1 MESLGVFQGPHQCV
15 HTSVRAL
22 AEGKLCDTH
31 RTGRAFALRP
41 PTPPQPT
48 AAAFLVAG
56 LVSRTSMAP
65 NDSLEELAA
74 VRKAAREEKE
84 RRRLE
89 RKAARLASKHAAPRA
104 GGTALPAP
112 GPDAGAAAAAL
123 AAVRPL
129 SKAEKKAA
137 IKEAKQRRREAKK
150 AAAAAKEDPKSPG
163 ASALHP
169 AGRASGATAGTT
181 AAAPAP
187 RGKKRGF
194 GAMAK
199 QLERERQKKSK
210 GVLMKHGKYDYG
222 GMAGGKISQEELAQ
236 LRGETVEQA
245 GYSTKLIGFTL
256 GWSKTNGGFGSK
268 ADTIARDAR
277 TQGTV
282 GRARSME

>member
-1 MESLGVFQGPHQCV
+1 
-15 HTSVRAL
+15 
-22 AEGKLCDTH
+22 
-31 RTGRAFALRP
+31 
-41 PTPPQPT
+41 
-48 AAAFLVAG
+48 
-56 LVSRTSMAP
+56 MAP

-84 RRRLE
+84 RRQLE
-89 RKAARLASKHAAPRA
+89 RKAARLASKHGAPQG
-104 GGTALPAP
+104 GGTAVPAP
-112 GPDAGAAAAAL
+112 GPAAL

-150 AAAAAKEDPKSPG
+150 AVTAAKEDPKNPA
-163 ASALHP
+163 ASAAGTQRA
-169 AGRASGATAGTT
+169 AGRASGATADTT

-199 QLERERQKKSK
+199 QLERERQKKNK

-222 GMAGGKISQEELAQ
+222 GMAGGKISKEELAQ

-245 GYSTKLIGFTL
+245 GYSKKLIGFTL

-282 GRARSME
+282 GKARSME